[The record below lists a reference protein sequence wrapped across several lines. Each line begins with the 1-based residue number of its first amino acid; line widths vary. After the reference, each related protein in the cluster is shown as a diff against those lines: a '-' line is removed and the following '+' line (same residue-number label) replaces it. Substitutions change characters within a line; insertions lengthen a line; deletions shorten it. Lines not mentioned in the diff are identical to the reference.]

1 MIKTHKVIC
10 IALTLAAIAWV
21 IIFQMMIKHVVI
33 NGSRELT
40 AIYQAHAQDQTIKS
54 YESDVMKYFTARD
67 DRLKFLRILQVVGAI
82 VGIASIMKYFE
93 IRRAQ
98 IRLQS
103 LPQGL
108 GTK

>member
-1 MIKTHKVIC
+1 
-10 IALTLAAIAWV
+10 LTLAAIAWV
-21 IIFQMMIKHVVI
+21 IIFQMMIKHVAI

-54 YESDVMKYFTARD
+54 YESDVMKYF
-67 DRLKFLRILQVVGAI
+67 
-82 VGIASIMKYFE
+82 E

-98 IRLQS
+98 IRLQC

-108 GTK
+108 GIKDLV